1 MADRILIFG
10 NGWLGNKLAKALG
23 GQISFEDITR
33 RDRVIEALDEGKP
46 TVVVNAAGKT
56 GRPNVDS
63 CESDPAGTMAVNVA
77 GPVILARE
85 CVARGIFLVHLG
97 SGCIYNGWKKDYSE
111 EDPPNF
117 FGSVY
122 SRSKILAEEALKGLN
137 VLQLRLRMPF
147 EGEPGPRNLITKL
160 SKYSRVIN
168 IPNSLTYIPD
178 FVEVARQLIERRATG
193 IWNVVNAGSLT
204 HPEILSR
211 YRELVDPDHRFE
223 EMSLEEL
230 SKVTTAGRSN
240 CVLSTSKLKAAGI
253 KMRSAK
259 EALEEALRKYKEAP

>member
-1 MADRILIFG
+1 MPDRILIFG

-23 GQISFEDITR
+23 GRISFEDITR
-33 RDRVIEALDEGKP
+33 CDRVIEALYGGNP

-77 GPVILARE
+77 GPIILARE

-97 SGCIYNGWKKDYSE
+97 SGCIYNGWKKDYRE

-137 VLQLRLRMPF
+137 ALQLRLRMPF

-160 SKYSRVIN
+160 SKYPRVIN

-178 FVEVARQLIERRATG
+178 FIDIARQLIERRAVG
-193 IWNVVNAGSLT
+193 VWNVVNAGTLT
-204 HPEILSR
+204 HPEILER
-211 YRELVDPDHRFE
+211 YRALVDPGLKFE

-240 CVLSTSKLKAAGI
+240 CVLSTEKLKAAGI
-253 KMRSAK
+253 KVRPVKEAMEEALTRYK
-259 EALEEALRKYKEAP
+259 EAL